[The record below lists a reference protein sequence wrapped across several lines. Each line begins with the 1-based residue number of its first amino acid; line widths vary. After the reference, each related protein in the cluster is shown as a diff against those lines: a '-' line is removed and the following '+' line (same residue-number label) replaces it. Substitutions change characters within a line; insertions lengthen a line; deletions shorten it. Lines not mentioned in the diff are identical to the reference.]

1 MTETAQQDLQ
11 HFLKLALAQVKHHIK
26 TNPELSPRLALLEA
40 MIKEQLPN
48 ENSNSATRTS
58 R

>member
-1 MTETAQQDLQ
+1 MTENAQQDLQ

-26 TNPELSPRLALLEA
+26 THPELSPRLRLLES

-48 ENSNSATRTS
+48 ENSDSATRAA